1 MNSRKIAAWFA
12 SFAVIAMIAGFG
24 VSASAASAKANKVT
38 VVLIKAEW
46 CSACHRVEPII
57 SGVINEYGSRVEL
70 ITLDVTDDESTA
82 KSAATAK
89 ALGISGF
96 FEANKR
102 RTSTVG
108 VFAGTKNV
116 FKTSANYNRADYVN
130 AVEKA
135 LK

>member
-1 MNSRKIAAWFA
+1 MFSKKIAPFVG
-12 SFAVIAMIAGFG
+12 SFAIFAMMIGFG
-24 VSASAASAKANKVT
+24 TFAFTASAKNKVT

-57 SGVINEYGSRVEL
+57 TGVKNEYGSKVEL

-82 KSAATAK
+82 KSAAIAK
-89 ALGISGF
+89 SLGISGF

-108 VFAGTKNV
+108 VFAGSKIV
-116 FKTSANYNRADYVN
+116 YKTSANYVRSDYVN